1 MSGLSMVASRY
12 AGALLS
18 LANEQQIADKVHA
31 DLLGF
36 QQVWSSESEVRSFL
50 KNPVLAPGKKL
61 PFFRAAFSSAFQ
73 PLTFQFFEK
82 LLRGRRTNILGEVAM
97 AYDELYRRQQ
107 GIVRVAVA
115 SSVPLTETARQR
127 IKNMVQSSALFKGGM
142 HIELNESVDST
153 LIGGVVVR
161 VEDQQWDASIKT
173 KLESF
178 KREFEDN
185 PYVAEF

>member
-12 AGALLS
+12 AGALLD
-18 LANEQQIADKVHA
+18 LANEQKIADKVHS

-36 QQVWSSESEVRSFL
+36 HQVWVAEAEVRAFL
-50 KNPVLAPGKKL
+50 NNPVLAPGKKL
-61 PFFRAAFSSAFQ
+61 PFFSAAFSKAFQ

-82 LLRGRRTNILGEVAM
+82 LLKGRRTNILGEVAM
-97 AYDELYRRQQ
+97 AYDELYRDQM
-107 GIVRVAVA
+107 GVVRVLVKSSAPLTDASRNRIKEMVQA
-115 SSVPLTETARQR
+115 SS
-127 IKNMVQSSALFKGGM
+127 LFKGR
-142 HIELNESVDST
+142 HQIQLNESVDAT

-173 KLESF
+173 KLDSF

-185 PYVAEF
+185 PYVAEY

>member
-18 LANEQQIADKVHA
+18 LANEQKIADKVHA

-36 QQVWSSESEVRSFL
+36 QQVWITESEVRAFL
-50 KNPVLAPGKKL
+50 TNPVLAPGKKL
-61 PFFRAAFSSAFQ
+61 PFFAAAFSSAFQ

-82 LLRGRRTNILGEVAM
+82 LLKGRRTNILGEVAA
-97 AYDELYRRQQ
+97 AYDELYQEQ
-107 GIVRVAVA
+107 MGVVRVWVK
-115 SSVPLTETARQR
+115 SSVPLTEAARNR
-127 IKNMVQSSALFKGGM
+127 INDMVQASSLFKEGRQ
-142 HIELNESVDST
+142 IQLKESVDAT

-161 VEDQQWDASIKT
+161 VEDKQWDASIKT
-173 KLESF
+173 KLDSF

-185 PYVAEF
+185 PYVAQY

>member
-1 MSGLSMVASRY
+1 MVASRY

-18 LANEQQIADKVHA
+18 LANEQKIADKVHA

-36 QQVWSSESEVRSFL
+36 QQVWSSEVEVRSFL

-61 PFFRAAFSSAFQ
+61 PFFTAAFGAAFQ

-82 LLRGRRTNILGEVAM
+82 LLRGRRTNILGEVA
-97 AYDELYRRQQ
+97 AAFDELYRQQ
-107 GIVRVAVA
+107 MGIVRVVVT
-115 SSVPLTETARQR
+115 SSAPLNEAARNQ
-127 IKNMVQSSALFKGGM
+127 IKNKVKASALFAGGSQ
-142 HIELNESVDST
+142 IELKETVDAS

-161 VEDQQWDASIKT
+161 VDDQQWDASIKT
-173 KLESF
+173 KLDSF

-185 PYVAEF
+185 PYVAEY